1 MCRLLP
7 CPRGLPQ
14 TRDGSASASH
24 LSRPAQ
30 TSLALRPDG
39 SLNRPRRPLSRGSNP
54 TGYPVKSLVSYQINR
69 QLSGWNLPPLMIHA
83 FGAHPSFPHSSRS
96 GWRPL
101 LRQPVGAGSFQARA
115 GRRHGGGRIKPAER
129 TNSFGS
135 RAPQTSSASLPGRF
149 SAGPSL
155 NRRRRERME
164 DMGSERPERREGRV
178 DGTVMAA
185 TIHCGQSAMVE
196 TCQTCARAG
205 KHGRCGLSDV
215 ARSGAPCPGT
225 RVDRWL

>member
-30 TSLALRPDG
+30 TSFALRPDG

-83 FGAHPSFPHSSRS
+83 FGAHPSFPHSSCSS
-96 GWRPL
+96 G
-101 LRQPVGAGSFQARA
+101 G
-115 GRRHGGGRIKPAER
+115 
-129 TNSFGS
+129 NSF
-135 RAPQTSSASLPGRF
+135 RARVSFSSKSFAPTSSCPRVFCARRLMLS
-149 SAGPSL
+149 
-155 NRRRRERME
+155 RRRPTSVS
-164 DMGSERPERREGRV
+164 G
-178 DGTVMAA
+178 A
-185 TIHCGQSAMVE
+185 QSA
-196 TCQTCARAG
+196 
-205 KHGRCGLSDV
+205 
-215 ARSGAPCPGT
+215 SGPAQPSPSNSRGV
-225 RVDRWL
+225 RMGNA

>member
-30 TSLALRPDG
+30 TSFALRPDG

-83 FGAHPSFPHSSRS
+83 FGAHPSFPHSSRRS
-96 GWRPL
+96 PQTREGLGLKTGALLVREWKGRL
-101 LRQPVGAGSFQARA
+101 ERVTVLEEGFAWNGHTFGSLSQIAKAMTGTTWNGHRFFGLRQGTTPAIDVGTDCRKSRNKTAAYRA
-115 GRRHGGGRIKPAER
+115 NGA
-129 TNSFGS
+129 
-135 RAPQTSSASLPGRF
+135 
-149 SAGPSL
+149 SAGDASP
-155 NRRRRERME
+155 
-164 DMGSERPERREGRV
+164 
-178 DGTVMAA
+178 
-185 TIHCGQSAMVE
+185 
-196 TCQTCARAG
+196 
-205 KHGRCGLSDV
+205 
-215 ARSGAPCPGT
+215 
-225 RVDRWL
+225 

>member
-1 MCRLLP
+1 MTLSDSRTVRCHKQRRSRDLRPHGSPPITRITLPACRVHYPGGPDRCMCRLLP

-83 FGAHPSFPHSSRS
+83 FGAHPSFPHSSS
-96 GWRPL
+96 APL
-101 LRQPVGAGSFQARA
+101 RKSTAFVATITRTAPVGP
-115 GRRHGGGRIKPAER
+115 ITWP
-129 TNSFGS
+129 
-135 RAPQTSSASLPGRF
+135 PSAHR
-149 SAGPSL
+149 
-155 NRRRRERME
+155 
-164 DMGSERPERREGRV
+164 
-178 DGTVMAA
+178 
-185 TIHCGQSAMVE
+185 
-196 TCQTCARAG
+196 
-205 KHGRCGLSDV
+205 
-215 ARSGAPCPGT
+215 
-225 RVDRWL
+225 